1 MKKSIMI
8 IVIAVCLS
16 GCSTI
21 HKLNAITRVV
31 KAGRVEGMKEY
42 KGVCWN
48 LPNNHKGPYA
58 KVDDLNVTFT
68 LVNDEEQ
75 YATFFLGKSRETGK
89 WEVFY
94 VMFLKDGKW
103 EPIPVAPAE

>member
-1 MKKSIMI
+1 MKKSVVV

-21 HKLNAITRVV
+21 HKLEAIDQGV
-31 KAGRVEGMKEY
+31 KAGRVQGMKKY
-42 KGVCWN
+42 TAMTWN
-48 LPNNHKGPYA
+48 LPSPHKGPYA
-58 KVDDLNVTFT
+58 KVDDLNVKFK
-68 LVNDEEQ
+68 LENDKEQ
-75 YATFFLGKSRETGK
+75 NATFFLGKSRETGK

-103 EPIPVAPAE
+103 ETIPVAPAK